1 MNVFSIVSY
10 MTEIDLKHKFES
22 NICRNPK
29 EPSKKSIGPV
39 WVEFGF
45 WMEEERYTNDER
57 KKGSDSKRS
66 YT

>member
-10 MTEIDLKHKFES
+10 ITEIDLKHKLEPI
-22 NICRNPK
+22 ICRNPK

-39 WVEFGF
+39 WVEFEF
-45 WMEEERYTNDER
+45 WMEEERSTNDEG